1 MILFSLFL
9 IYASLNVVFSSSKL
23 LYMSLDLG
31 YLCFYLF
38 SYFYFLRFRVD
49 LVLEVLEKITINKKL
64 ERNKV
69 TLKHKNYDSLKEIET
84 FCGWQSL

>member
-23 LYMSLDLG
+23 LYMSLDSCLG

-38 SYFYFLRFRVD
+38 SYFYFLRVHVD
-49 LVLEVLEKITINKKL
+49 LVLEVVEKITTNKKI

-69 TLKHKNYDSLKEIET
+69 TQKL
-84 FCGWQSL
+84 